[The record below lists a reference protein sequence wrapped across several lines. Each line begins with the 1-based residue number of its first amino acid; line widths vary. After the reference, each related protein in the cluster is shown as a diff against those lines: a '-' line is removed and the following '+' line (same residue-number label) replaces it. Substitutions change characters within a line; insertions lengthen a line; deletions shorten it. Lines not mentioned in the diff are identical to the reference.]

1 MSSKDYPSL
10 QQTQTPSIPTV
21 TVTEQATYPTNTSE
35 QQKKKKKKKKKKRK
49 GKKSLAKSGRS
60 SRNNPKSYGAG
71 PRFTRRE
78 SIPHHATVQ
87 SLASI
92 NQPMIVNRLSQMS
105 QDLKYQR
112 ELKKALTELR
122 QKDEDYRYAIEI
134 GESLT
139 KENEYLKEQIEIVES
154 QLYHQNTINMTLK
167 AKLETLSSTYRED
180 LYKYHHELQAQKELV
195 HDLTNTLQNQQQ
207 ELSQQKEINQRE
219 KRINQHRNVVSQGS
233 DHRTYNRMNSD
244 DISNLQNEDFGTG
257 LEKQLHMK
265 LDKEKKRNIDKQQT
279 IENLM
284 KKLEGAN
291 DLKKKFDTLKKANK
305 ELKQITKD
313 ELAQH
318 IQMQK
323 SIEAEAIY
331 LAAKTANLEEERES
345 LINLLDQRDYE
356 ITMLNNQLI
365 LIKNQKRVTSATT
378 NIGTLGDE
386 IGIDE
391 NDEYYDYNDGLD
403 NIDSE
408 EDDEM
413 LDDKDEIDII
423 AEILDDEDLFGDDD
437 NDHSIPQPKPQ
448 LNSKYTNEGQSQITN
463 NLNNSNIKKR
473 KKETEESRDKKAFDK
488 IKEYLH
494 LSASAVKIK
503 YPTVKDIQSD
513 ELIKRVREL
522 PFYKYHDQM
531 VRIMETQIRDEKKK
545 K

>member
-1 MSSKDYPSL
+1 
-10 QQTQTPSIPTV
+10 
-21 TVTEQATYPTNTSE
+21 
-35 QQKKKKKKKKKKRK
+35 
-49 GKKSLAKSGRS
+49 
-60 SRNNPKSYGAG
+60 
-71 PRFTRRE
+71 
-78 SIPHHATVQ
+78 
-87 SLASI
+87 
-92 NQPMIVNRLSQMS
+92 
-105 QDLKYQR
+105 
-112 ELKKALTELR
+112 
-122 QKDEDYRYAIEI
+122 
-134 GESLT
+134 
-139 KENEYLKEQIEIVES
+139 
-154 QLYHQNTINMTLK
+154 MTLK
-167 AKLETLSSTYRED
+167 QKLETLSSTYHQD
-180 LYKYHHELQAQKELV
+180 LYKYHQELQTHKELV
-195 HDLTNTLQNQQQ
+195 SELTNTLQNTQKEKQIN
-207 ELSQQKEINQRE
+207 QQKEIIESQLHSQDTDHTVLKQKLETLSSSYQQNLHKYRKDLQNKKHEIKRKKKKIEKIWRKLEQFEDIKDMISNLQQMIDCNTKQMNVLMERDENRKVTNNGMNELDRLSRDNDHLSVKNSILNQFIENNKLELLFKEARD
-219 KRINQHRNVVSQGS
+219 S
-233 DHRTYNRMNSD
+233 YNSMQNEENKMERRKNSNYND
-244 DISNLQNEDFGTG
+244 DISNLKN
-257 LEKQLHMK
+257 EKQLYMQ
-265 LDKEKKRNIDKQQT
+265 LDKEKKMNIDKQHT

-284 KKLEGAN
+284 NKLESAN
-291 DLKKKFDTLKKANK
+291 DLNKKFETLKKAYK
-305 ELKQITKD
+305 ELKQFAKD
-313 ELAQH
+313 ELTQH

-331 LAAKTANLEEERES
+331 LAAKKANLEEERES